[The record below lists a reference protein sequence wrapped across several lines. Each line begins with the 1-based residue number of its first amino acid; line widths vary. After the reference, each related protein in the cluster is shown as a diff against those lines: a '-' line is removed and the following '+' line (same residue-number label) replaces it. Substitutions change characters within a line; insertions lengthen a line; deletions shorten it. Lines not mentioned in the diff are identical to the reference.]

1 MSETESD
8 DFKDASC
15 DAHIGIGPRTVRSTV
30 TVLCER
36 LVLKPIQ
43 KVPKVEERED
53 EGRSP
58 KKTLPLLPRNRQTE
72 T

>member
-1 MSETESD
+1 MSETKSD
-8 DFKDASC
+8 DC
-15 DAHIGIGPRTVRSTV
+15 EDAHIRIGPRSVRSPMTI
-30 TVLCER
+30 LCER

-58 KKTLPLLPRNRQTE
+58 KKTLPLLPCYRQTE